1 MILRDYDSER
11 DRDAVHR
18 IWHETGWLEKGKE
31 ERMDRWIA
39 CGPAHVAEINGEAE
53 CLVLTAPGTIHYLE
67 SELTFSCVS
76 GVTTSR
82 VARKQGAA
90 SRLTARAIAQDAANG
105 ALVSGL
111 GMFEQG
117 FYNQLGMGSGGYEHI
132 VAFDPA
138 RLRVP
143 RRARPPHRITKEH
156 AEAVHASRLARRRLH
171 GLCNITPVEF
181 TRVEMDSATNGFG
194 LGYFDGPNGELTHH
208 FWADTDNV
216 EDGPYRINWLSYQTY
231 DQLLELLALM
241 HNLGDQVKL
250 MRINEPPAI
259 QLQDFLLAPIRQRHT
274 TRNTNFAVGIMA
286 LAYWQ
291 MRICD
296 LPGCLAQTPLP
307 GETVRFN
314 LRLNDPIEKYLDE
327 NAAWRGVSGEYVVTL
342 GQESQAKRGSDASL
356 PTLSSSVNAFTR
368 LWLGVRPATGLAASD
383 DLIGPEAL
391 LKQLD
396 RTLCLPSPSPD
407 WDF

>member
-1 MILRDYDSER
+1 MILREYDPNR
-11 DRDAVHR
+11 DREAVHR

-39 CGPAHVAEINGEAE
+39 CGPAHVAELNGEAE
-53 CLVLTAPGTIHYLE
+53 CLVLTAPGTINYLDA
-67 SELTFSCVS
+67 ELPFSCVS

-90 SRLTARAIAQDAANG
+90 SRLTARAIAADAADG

-132 VAFDPA
+132 LSFDPA

-143 RRARPPHRITKEH
+143 KKARPPRRITTEH
-156 AEAVHASRLARRRLH
+156 AEAVHACRLARRRAH
-171 GLCNITPVEF
+171 GLCNLTPLTF
-181 TRVEMDSATNGFG
+181 TSVEMEDMSNGFG

-208 FWADTDNV
+208 FWASTDNV
-216 EDGPYRINWLSYQTY
+216 EDGPYRIGWLAYQTY
-231 DQLLELLALM
+231 DQFLELLALM

-250 MRINEPPAI
+250 MRMNEPPGI
-259 QLQDFLLAPIRQRHT
+259 QLQDFLLNPIRQRHT
-274 TRNTNFAVGIMA
+274 TRNTSYAVGIQA

-296 LPGCLAQTPLP
+296 LPGCLAQTHLP

-314 LRLNDPIEKYLDE
+314 LRLSDPIEKYLDE
-327 NAAWRGVSGEYVVTL
+327 NAAWRGVRGEYLITL
-342 GQESQAKRGSDASL
+342 GPESQAERGSDASL
-356 PTLSSSVNAFTR
+356 PTLSSSINAFTR
-368 LWLGVRPATGLAASD
+368 LWLGVRPATGLAVSD
-383 DLIGPEAL
+383 DLAGPEDL
-391 LKQLD
+391 LTLLD
-396 RTLCLPSPSPD
+396 RILCLPSPSPD